1 LIDYKVEVEWPNKE
15 VFEKS
20 PEIFKEE
27 KRAVLYEAGLVLEK
41 EVIARTPVGVTGL
54 LRKTIAAQLI
64 GDRVEVGTP
73 LEYAEPVEYGARPH
87 WAPLEA
93 LELWGL
99 RKLGDVEAG
108 RKVWYSIAQKGTRPA
123 LMFTRGLAASYVKI
137 ENILKSVGER
147 IAARFK

>member
-1 LIDYKVEVEWPNKE
+1 MIDYKIEIKWPNKE

-20 PEIFKEE
+20 PEIFREE
-27 KRAVLYEAGLVLEK
+27 KRAVLYEAGLLLEN
-41 EVIARTPVGVTGL
+41 EVSARTPEGVTGFL
-54 LRKTIAAQLI
+54 KKKIAAQLI

-73 LEYAEPVEYGARPH
+73 VEYAEPVEYGSKPH

-99 RKLGDVEAG
+99 RKLGDEEAG

-123 LMFTRGLAASYVKI
+123 LMFTRALAASRVRI
-137 ENILKSVGER
+137 ENILKSISER
-147 IAARFK
+147 IVARLR